1 MGSSQRAAVKGHEED
16 LGVDV
21 LLRAPGRSW
30 QAACGQEGHW
40 L

>member
-1 MGSSQRAAVKGHEED
+1 MKGHEED
-16 LGVDV
+16 FGVDF

-30 QAACGQEGHW
+30 QAARGQEGRW